1 MKFQRSTRSII
12 AVAVMVALALA
23 ATACGDSDDEKT
35 SDTTA
40 AEGSSTTIGTAT
52 ADEVRL
58 GFFPNVTHAPAL
70 VGVEEGFFEDKLG
83 DTEARPPRRSTP
95 APRSS
100 RRSSP
105 TRSTSPTS
113 VPNPAINAFAQSDG
127 EAIRIVSG
135 STSGGAFLV
144 TKPEITSA
152 DDLKGE
158 KVATPQLGNTQDV
171 ALRTWLKEEGLTTD
185 TSGGGDVSIVPQA
198 NADTLTA
205 FQNGDIDGAWVPEP
219 WATRLIQEGGGKV
232 LVDEATLW
240 PEGQYVT
247 THLIVRT
254 AFLDEYPGTVKA
266 ILEGHLEALEFIE
279 SDPEQAQKDTNAQIE
294 ALTDKP
300 LPEDVL
306 AASWKNLTF
315 TDDPIATS
323 LREVGRGR
331 RGGRPARPGRPRG
344 HLRPVDPQLAA
355 RREPASPRWRDC
367 ESAPRPQR
375 LPRVG
380 RPPDP
385 RRSGA
390 HRRRVEGVRPR
401 RGPRRWRSTAST

>member
-1 MKFQRSTRSII
+1 VKFRQRSTRSII
-12 AVAVMVALALA
+12 AVAVMVTLALA
-23 ATACGDSDDEKT
+23 ATACGGSDDEQS

-40 AEGSSTTIGTAT
+40 ADGSSTTIGTAT

-70 VGVEEGFFEDKLG
+70 VGVEEGFFEGKLG
-83 DTEARPPRRSTP
+83 DTKLTTSTFNAGPEVIEAIFADALDISYIG
-95 APRSS
+95 
-100 RRSSP
+100 
-105 TRSTSPTS
+105 
-113 VPNPAINAFAQSDG
+113 PNPAINAFAQSNG

-152 DDLKGE
+152 EDLKGE

-171 ALRTWLKEEGLTTD
+171 ALRTWLKDEGLSTD

-205 FQNGDIDGAWVPEP
+205 FQNGDIAGAWVPEP
-219 WATRLIQEGGGKV
+219 WATRLIKEGGGKV

-240 PEGQYVT
+240 PEGKYVT

-254 AFLDEYPGTVKA
+254 PFLEQYPGTVKA
-266 ILEGHLEALEFIE
+266 ILEGHLEALEFIQ

-306 AASWKNLTF
+306 ADSWKNLTF
-315 TDDPIATS
+315 TYDPIASS
-323 LREVGRGR
+323 LKKSAEDAQEVG
-331 RGGRPARPGRPRG
+331 
-344 HLRPVDPQLAA
+344 LLDPVDLKGIYDLSILNALL
-355 RREPASPRWRDC
+355 E
-367 ESAPRPQR
+367 ESGQ
-375 LPRVG
+375 
-380 RPPDP
+380 
-385 RRSGA
+385 SK
-390 HRRRVEGVRPR
+390 VEGL
-401 RGPRRWRSTAST
+401 

>member
-1 MKFQRSTRSII
+1 
-12 AVAVMVALALA
+12 MVALALA
-23 ATACGDSDDEKT
+23 ATACGDSDDEKA

-40 AEGSSTTIGTAT
+40 AEGSTTTIGTAT

-83 DTEARPPRRSTP
+83 DTKLTTSTFNAGPEVIEAMFADALDVSYIG
-95 APRSS
+95 
-100 RRSSP
+100 
-105 TRSTSPTS
+105 
-113 VPNPAINAFAQSDG
+113 PNPAINAFAQSNG

-171 ALRTWLKEEGLTTD
+171 ALRTWLKDEGLTTD

-205 FQNGDIDGAWVPEP
+205 FQNGDIAGAWVPEP
-219 WATRLIQEGGGKV
+219 WATRLIKEGGGKV

-240 PEGQYVT
+240 PEGKYVT

-254 AFLDEYPGTVKA
+254 PFLDQYPGTVKA
-266 ILEGHLEALEFIE
+266 ILEGHLEALKFIE
-279 SDPEQAQKDTNAQIE
+279 SDPEQSQKDTNAQIE

-306 AASWKNLTF
+306 ADSWKNLTF
-315 TDDPIATS
+315 TYDPIATS
-323 LREVGRGR
+323 LKKSAEDAQEVG
-331 RGGRPARPGRPRG
+331 
-344 HLRPVDPQLAA
+344 LLDPVDLKGIYNLSILNSLL
-355 RREPASPRWRDC
+355 E
-367 ESAPRPQR
+367 ESGQPK
-375 LPRVG
+375 
-380 RPPDP
+380 
-385 RRSGA
+385 
-390 HRRRVEGVRPR
+390 VEGL
-401 RGPRRWRSTAST
+401 

>member
-1 MKFQRSTRSII
+1 
-12 AVAVMVALALA
+12 MVALALA
-23 ATACGDSDDEKT
+23 ATACGDSDDEKA
-35 SDTTA
+35 SDITA

-83 DTEARPPRRSTP
+83 DTKLTTSTFNAGPEVIEAMFADALDVSYIG
-95 APRSS
+95 
-100 RRSSP
+100 
-105 TRSTSPTS
+105 
-113 VPNPAINAFAQSDG
+113 PNPAINAFAQSNG

-171 ALRTWLKEEGLTTD
+171 ALRTWLKDEGLTTD

-205 FQNGDIDGAWVPEP
+205 FQNGDIAGAWVPEP
-219 WATRLIQEGGGKV
+219 WATRLIKEGGGKV

-240 PEGQYVT
+240 PEGKYVT

-254 AFLDEYPGTVKA
+254 PFLDQYPGTVKA
-266 ILEGHLEALEFIE
+266 ILEGHLEALKFIE
-279 SDPEQAQKDTNAQIE
+279 SDPEQSQKDTNAQIE

-306 AASWKNLTF
+306 ADSWKNLTF
-315 TDDPIATS
+315 TYDPIATS
-323 LREVGRGR
+323 LKKSAEDAQEVG
-331 RGGRPARPGRPRG
+331 
-344 HLRPVDPQLAA
+344 LLDPVDLKGIYNLSILNSLL
-355 RREPASPRWRDC
+355 E
-367 ESAPRPQR
+367 ESGQPK
-375 LPRVG
+375 
-380 RPPDP
+380 
-385 RRSGA
+385 
-390 HRRRVEGVRPR
+390 VEGL
-401 RGPRRWRSTAST
+401 